1 MEDLPSLEDFI
12 LPLLYPNTPCKCVD
26 SPESAEIWPYN
37 AFTTAQPDHIN
48 PENKFRPL
56 ARQIASRASAHC
68 YISPL
73 FGLQKALILGE
84 MLINTALQLLQIYI

>member
-12 LPLLYPNTPCKCVD
+12 LPLLYPNTPCKCAD

-56 ARQIASRASAHC
+56 ARQIAPLSHLPSVWPADSANPGGDARKR
-68 YISPL
+68 S
-73 FGLQKALILGE
+73 
-84 MLINTALQLLQIYI
+84 TAGTSSATPN